1 MKKVNWQPYER
12 VDINDLKAME
22 DLADEALRDA
32 LKTVFG
38 DVTGALTNQDPP
50 TATHA
55 GDGTYSVTLPE
66 GLVLY
71 SGGTL
76 IKLAKDYQVTGIV
89 LDSNHT
95 EAYITLDINQAEP
108 SDELHAKENRVFWDV
123 QQGKEVVNQ
132 VQTEVWPMPSFGW
145 AYPAS
150 IPVGIYP
157 NVTFVTMPP
166 TNSVLYLKYS
176 SGSVTTQWMQ
186 VLPQPSASKVDTVNT
201 LLGKITT
208 TLGNVIQDEWDQYTN
223 DNLLTAVSWRLR
235 GIIVLEPDN
244 ASSYGFGGQVVD
256 ASQISAYY
264 DSANDEY
271 YAPGWSLTWRDEGV
285 PQLQDPSA
293 DSSNSSLWTPRQPL
307 VLPVFSDELDNSD
320 QRLDGDKYRLG
331 DASTFNTVKSVPRIT
346 WLWGSPENGYYK
358 DLKVWAWKEGTTC
371 QNLPCFPEKVVLF
384 IF

>member
-12 VDINDLKAME
+12 VDINDLKAMG

-32 LKTVFG
+32 LKAVFG
-38 DVTGALTNQDPP
+38 DVTGVLTTQAPP
-50 TATHA
+50 TATQA
-55 GDGTYSVTLPE
+55 GDGTYSVTMPK

-71 SGGTL
+71 SGGIL
-76 IKLAKDYQVTGIV
+76 IKLEKDYQVTGIV

-95 EAYITLDINQAEP
+95 EAFITLDINQTEP
-108 SDELHAKENRVFWDV
+108 PDELHAKENRVFWDV

-132 VQTEVWPMPSFGW
+132 VQTQLWTMPAFGW

-150 IPVGIYP
+150 IPVGVFP
-157 NVTFVTMPP
+157 NWTFITVPP
-166 TNSVLYLKYS
+166 TNSVLQLKYS
-176 SGSVTTQWMQ
+176 SGSVTTQWIQ
-186 VLPQPSASKVDTVNT
+186 VLPQPSASKVDTVNA

-208 TLGNVIQDEWDQYTN
+208 TLGNVIQDEWDQYIN

-235 GIIVLEPDN
+235 GIIVLEPNN
-244 ASSYGFGGQVVD
+244 ASSYGFGGQIVD

-271 YAPGWSLTWRDEGV
+271 YAPGWSLTWRNEGV

-293 DSSNSSLWTPRQPL
+293 DPSNSSLWTPRQPL
-307 VLPVFSDELDNSD
+307 VLSVFSDELDNPD

-331 DASTFNTVKSVPRIT
+331 DASTFNTVKSVPRMT
-346 WLWGSPENGYYK
+346 YLWGEPENGYYK
-358 DLKVWAWKEGTTC
+358 NLRVWAWKEGQTC
-371 QNLPCFPEKVVLF
+371 QNLPCFPDKVVLF